1 MRWACRPRRDRV
13 SVVTFRPDDVVMG
26 ENGALF
32 LVEADRYSGRVHFVP
47 FMAIAAEQHFPPS
60 GATLL
65 CRTVDGRRL
74 PVLDI
79 DGEMYAVQKP
89 DAS

>member
-1 MRWACRPRRDRV
+1 MSDFRDQ
-13 SVVTFRPDDVVMG
+13 DVVIG
-26 ENGALF
+26 DNGNLF
-32 LVEADRYSGRVHFVP
+32 LVEHDGKQRLRYVP
-47 FMAIAAEQHFPPS
+47 IIPIAHAQHFPPT

-74 PVLDI
+74 PVVDL

-89 DAS
+89 GAS